1 MKHAEQTTMSTGVLS
16 AFRSLTVR
24 ASVRGIVF
32 EQLEREQIT
41 VVVVAAEGSEGVR
54 SISSVL
60 KGYTKSDIDK
70 VFRKRENV
78 VCESV
83 RGRKERESKVQE
95 DKQVR

>member
-1 MKHAEQTTMSTGVLS
+1 MSTGVLS